1 MASVTHERDLDE
13 FLANAALADQDFTTE
28 RTKMRVISA
37 PNMPTPTSNPFLLSA
52 EEEKEVI
59 KKKSDFQSDLTVPR
73 RPPWTRQM
81 TRLELEKQERESF
94 LEWRRELAKW
104 VGFYTAV
111 TVANNTDARQARRNI

>member
-28 RTKMRVISA
+28 RTKLRVISA
-37 PNMPTPTSNPFLLSA
+37 PNMPTPSTNPFLLSA
-52 EEEKEVI
+52 EEEKEVV
-59 KKKSDFQSDLTVPR
+59 KKKRDFQGDLTVPR

-94 LEWRRELAKW
+94 LEWRRDLAK
-104 VGFYTAV
+104 
-111 TVANNTDARQARRNI
+111 